1 MIGFSSLSVDETKI
15 TSSGVWIRIFREWIL
30 RFITFSYS
38 ILVLSM
44 ADFTLSVLLCEK
56 IWLGLKK
63 KINNIKK

>member
-1 MIGFSSLSVDETKI
+1 MSFVIGFSSLSVDETKI

-38 ILVLSM
+38 ILMLSM

-63 KINNIKK
+63 ENK